1 MGRPRHG
8 PRPRHT
14 NRPWP
19 PTADGIAGRT
29 LQRIGSGGPR
39 STRAPGSRS
48 GRNAPSA
55 DRAPRP
61 LLPRDA
67 RRPTRRPGT
76 PGGTRKLVHSM
87 RPGRDKGHRL
97 CMGSGRSTRH
107 GGSIAA
113 PTSSTATPSAG
124 RRRRGSS
131 AAGRPMPWAQRA
143 GGGRTARARTS
154 GEAVRPGRACSRGT
168 RRAGAVCRGQPTSPA
183 RRGKA
188 TRTGSTPGTV
198 DPRTTIPRTARS
210 AKPMTPQK
218 TVLLPSAD
226 DRATQACPDEKSGH
240 KNAHQRASPQQRRDL
255 ITRLDHERRDPA
267 LRHRLPHGALAT
279 QLVRRALGR
288 GTRPVRPNH
297 DSRHPPAQA
306 GELLT
311 RLLGDSRL
319 SRQRRGHR
327 AHQPDPAG
335 TACGANREGV
345 PRGRIEVASD
355 PRFEDGI
362 VLRIDVDVPALQDAH
377 LVPVVRGAETL
388 LREECA
394 SPRRRPLNHR
404 LDARG
409 PLLPLHTNDHPS
421 ASPPHRWRRVSRNR
435 PSRPTHD
442 GPPSPWTSSSQWG
455 RRGRRRRRGW
465 IRPPPAER

>member
-1 MGRPRHG
+1 MGTASRGRKNSPG
-8 PRPRHT
+8 T
-14 NRPWP
+14 NVRGSGSTWTSVFTWNQESGSRLSR
-19 PTADGIAGRT
+19 TADITGEEEEGHKDG
-29 LQRIGSGGPR
+29 QHPR
-39 STRAPGSRS
+39 
-48 GRNAPSA
+48 
-55 DRAPRP
+55 
-61 LLPRDA
+61 
-67 RRPTRRPGT
+67 
-76 PGGTRKLVHSM
+76 
-87 RPGRDKGHRL
+87 
-97 CMGSGRSTRH
+97 
-107 GGSIAA
+107 
-113 PTSSTATPSAG
+113 
-124 RRRRGSS
+124 
-131 AAGRPMPWAQRA
+131 
-143 GGGRTARARTS
+143 
-154 GEAVRPGRACSRGT
+154 
-168 RRAGAVCRGQPTSPA
+168 
-183 RRGKA
+183 
-188 TRTGSTPGTV
+188 TV

-226 DRATQACPDEKSGH
+226 DRATQACSDEKSGH

-345 PRGRIEVASD
+345 PRSRIEVASD

-377 LVPVVRGAETL
+377 LVPVVRGVETL
-388 LREECA
+388 LREA
-394 SPRRRPLNHR
+394 K
-404 LDARG
+404 
-409 PLLPLHTNDHPS
+409 PS
-421 ASPPHRWRRVSRNR
+421 CEKSVRV
-435 PSRPTHD
+435 
-442 GPPSPWTSSSQWG
+442 
-455 RRGRRRRRGW
+455 
-465 IRPPPAER
+465 PAVAP

>member
-29 LQRIGSGGPR
+29 QQRIGSGGPR
-39 STRAPGSRS
+39 STRASGSRS
-48 GRNAPSA
+48 ERNAPSA

-61 LLPRDA
+61 LLPQGCPPPHPEARDA
-67 RRPTRRPGT
+67 GWHEEARSQHAAGA
-76 PGGTRKLVHSM
+76 
-87 RPGRDKGHRL
+87 DKGHRL

-107 GGSIAA
+107 GGPIAA

-154 GEAVRPGRACSRGT
+154 GEAVRPGRACSHGT

-183 RRGKA
+183 RRGRPQGRA
-188 TRTGSTPGTV
+188 APPGTV

-255 ITRLDHERRDPA
+255 IARLDHERRDPA

-297 DSRHPPAQA
+297 DSRHPPARA

-327 AHQPDPAG
+327 AHQPDSAG

-377 LVPVVRGAETL
+377 LVPVVRGVETL

-421 ASPPHRWRRVSRNR
+421 APPPHRW
-435 PSRPTHD
+435 
-442 GPPSPWTSSSQWG
+442 
-455 RRGRRRRRGW
+455 
-465 IRPPPAER
+465 